1 MTSEHIKLSKA
12 EIIYSQKNLLEST
25 IDLLKITKKYKEYQ
39 NLRKNELAMKILLK
53 NKIESLQD
61 SLALLDKLLPKTSH
75 DIENISAEKKYL
87 AREKM
92 DLEDEIESIRKK
104 LSMLR

>member
-1 MTSEHIKLSKA
+1 MILRNL
-12 EIIYSQKNLLEST
+12 KN
-25 IDLLKITKKYKEYQ
+25 LLKITKKYKEYQ